1 MKEIESSGFLKNGLM
16 EQLPFLEEVYQET
29 IAVKVLSIDK
39 KRIEYERGA
48 CSMINGQLFK

>member
-16 EQLPFLEEVYQET
+16 EKLPFLT
-29 IAVKVLSIDK
+29 NALIGAVKVLSVDK
-39 KRIEYERGA
+39 IKIEHKKGI